1 MNVTKIKLSI
11 TEFDLVTN
19 ATFILTKNSIMGKV
33 VDIFGITTSYFKD
46 SITNT
51 QLPIEVVQSTPK
63 IAKGENYLG
72 LPWVI
77 LDYPRVFNKQDT
89 FAIRTFFWW
98 GNFVSITL
106 QLSGKYQA
114 AYQQQL
120 FQNLAAIPNNNWQ
133 LCCNDNAWQHNFNPA
148 NYQPF
153 SSFSNQALQSL
164 PFVKLAKKIPLQ
176 EWDDMDIFLLEN
188 FKNLLQLISYPSGEI
203 VP

>member
-1 MNVTKIKLSI
+1 MNATKIKLS
-11 TEFDLVTN
+11 TSELDLVTN
-19 ATFILTKNSIMGKV
+19 ATFILTKNSIMGKIV
-33 VDIFGITTSYFKD
+33 EAFSFAAMGFKD

-51 QLPIEVVQSTPK
+51 QFPSEVLLSVPK

-106 QLSGKYQA
+106 QLSGKYQTA
-114 AYQQQL
+114 NQQEL
-120 FQNLAAIPNNNWQ
+120 LDNLVVMPNNNWQ
-133 LCCNDNAWQHNFNPA
+133 LCCNNNAWQHHFKTT

-176 EWDDMDIFLLEN
+176 EWDNMDVFLQEN
-188 FKNLLQLISYPSGEI
+188 FKNLLQLLTTQT
-203 VP
+203 VK

>member
-1 MNVTKIKLSI
+1 MNSTKIKLST
-11 TEFDLVTN
+11 TELDLVTN

-33 VDIFGITTSYFKD
+33 VETFGITASYFKET
-46 SITNT
+46 ITNT
-51 QLPIEVVQSTPK
+51 QLPIEVIQSTPK
-63 IAKGENYLG
+63 IAKGENYLS

-77 LDYPRVFNKQDT
+77 LDYPRLFNKQDT

-98 GNFVSITL
+98 GNFISITL
-106 QLSGKYQA
+106 QLSGTYQT

-133 LCCNDNAWQHNFNPA
+133 LCCNNNAWQHNFNPA

-153 SSFSNQALQSL
+153 GNFSNQALQSL

-176 EWDDMDIFLLEN
+176 EWDNMDVFLLEN
-188 FKNLLQLISYPSGEI
+188 FKNLLQLLTTQA
-203 VP
+203 VK